1 MTKICP
7 NCGTENQ
14 DSSEF
19 CQNCGNKMEGTVKT
33 SQPNKSTKTGFMGWW
48 DKQTKGIKAL
58 SIIGV
63 CCLGLIVIAAI
74 GGTLLPDKTTP
85 TITNTTPQNTTTQTQ
100 SATNNGTFENQYISF
115 QVPSGYTVQPI
126 TNSDASNNIMDIGIN
141 KDGNL
146 VGEVMYFEN
155 QPADIARMKADPSY
169 VSSTIAGKDAL
180 ESSDSAGLD
189 GWILLGTTSKGLQK
203 YVNFEVDPDQT
214 ALYQKIKST
223 IVIKQTF
230 PDEST

>member
-74 GGTLLPDKTTP
+74 GGALLPDKTTTNVSTP
-85 TITNTTPQNTTTQTQ
+85 SSTNTTISTP
-100 SATNNGTFENQYISF
+100 ATNTSTGTTFSNQYISF
-115 QVPSGYTVQPI
+115 TKPTDLTITDNSTSNQLDVQLWKDTTIIGEISSSAFSP
-126 TNSDASNNIMDIGIN
+126 TDYSNTLALG
-141 KDGNL
+141 
-146 VGEVMYFEN
+146 
-155 QPADIARMKADPSY
+155 ST
-169 VSSTIAGKDAL
+169 STTIAGKPA
-180 ESSDSAGLD
+180 EEYSDSGSQ
-189 GWILLGTTSKGLQK
+189 GVYINLGTLKNGDK
-203 YVNFEVDPDQT
+203 IIINIDFDPAYTTDYN
-214 ALYQKIKST
+214 LVKNSL
-223 IVIKQTF
+223 VIKQT
-230 PDEST
+230 PPTP

>member
-74 GGTLLPDKTTP
+74 GGTLLPDKTTTNISTP
-85 TITNTTPQNTTTQTQ
+85 SSTNTTISTPVTNTSTGNTFSNQYVSFNKPSDLTITDHSDDKHLDIVFEQGSHLAGEMSTETLTQDILNTDYPNSLPSISGKSANGYNDETGAGSHITIGTVNGGNFGISTNFNPSWVSDYQMIFNSLVIKKNPPQTQ
-100 SATNNGTFENQYISF
+100 
-115 QVPSGYTVQPI
+115 
-126 TNSDASNNIMDIGIN
+126 
-141 KDGNL
+141 
-146 VGEVMYFEN
+146 
-155 QPADIARMKADPSY
+155 
-169 VSSTIAGKDAL
+169 
-180 ESSDSAGLD
+180 
-189 GWILLGTTSKGLQK
+189 
-203 YVNFEVDPDQT
+203 
-214 ALYQKIKST
+214 
-223 IVIKQTF
+223 
-230 PDEST
+230 